1 MYSLTKFTLSD
12 MTECGAVLRKL
23 GVGATSMEEVANR
36 AVQYLYDHFLDE
48 HTGEPALALARFF
61 KTHPYAKLSEPLHA
75 IAQTLEGHHAISP
88 GTPCLTLLATT
99 GQKPEWR
106 SRQASTGH
114 QVIPLVSEQLVAQS
128 PMISQLIQQ
137 FGLDVSTVL
146 SPNPD
151 LLVDLEQ
158 KTFNVFHVANAIASP
173 YVPAQDSF
181 VVPYGIRSVL
191 GFGGMLPSGNLIA
204 IILFSKVFISRDTAA
219 MFKTLALNVK
229 MAALPFDRGQVFA

>member
-1 MYSLTKFTLSD
+1 
-12 MTECGAVLRKL
+12 
-23 GVGATSMEEVANR
+23 MEEVANR
-36 AVQYLYDHFLDE
+36 VVHHLYEQFVDE

-61 KTHPYAKLSEPLHA
+61 KTHPYGELSELLSA
-75 IAQTLEGHHAISP
+75 IAQPMVENHAVSAK
-88 GTPCLTLLATT
+88 TPCLTLLATT
-99 GQKPEWR
+99 GQQPEWR

-114 QVIPLVSEQLVAQS
+114 QVIPLVSEQLVAHS

-173 YVPAQDSF
+173 FVPAQDNF
-181 VVPYGIRSVL
+181 VIPYGIRSVL

-204 IILFSKVFISRDTAA
+204 IILFSKVFISRDTAE

-229 MAALPFDRGQVFA
+229 MAALPFDRGRVFA